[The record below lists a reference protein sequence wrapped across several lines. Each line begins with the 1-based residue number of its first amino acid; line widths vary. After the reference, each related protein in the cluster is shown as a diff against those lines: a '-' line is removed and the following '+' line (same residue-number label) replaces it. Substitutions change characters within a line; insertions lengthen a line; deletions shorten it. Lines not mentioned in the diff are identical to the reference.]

1 MRDSECQQVGRSVGV
16 ICIGR
21 VCHGEIQNGRGVS
34 QCVAAP
40 FAGTEPLFSCMCGG
54 GRFRMPAVF
63 SLRHQKDLLCLALF
77 GHDTPF
83 GHDSSVGG
91 NISYAG
97 CCSSSHQRTG
107 MNSASSRF
115 QGAIPASISIPALSL
130 RLASSP
136 LHPPLLHHQ
145 GDTTFITPTS
155 TPAAPS
161 RRHNLSLK
169 TFLDEFSK
177 VSPTPHRP
185 ASPSLHQHYT
195 APAAASP

>member
-145 GDTTFITPTS
+145 GGTTSASKLSS
-155 TPAAPS
+155 TNS
-161 RRHNLSLK
+161 QRYH
-169 TFLDEFSK
+169 
-177 VSPTPHRP
+177 
-185 ASPSLHQHYT
+185 LHHTALHHHHYT
-195 APAAASP
+195 NTTPPLQQHHHRSIIIPTLRLL